1 MEVETSGIPA
11 GSQTVGPYF
20 RIGLEYL
27 LDRTPTMML
36 EATRTIQLRGRVLDR
51 DGAPV
56 PDAMLEFWSAAT
68 VSRDVGMA
76 QELGDFPAGF
86 RRAVTDADGAYSL
99 LMERPSMELQ
109 DAEVVHSV
117 QAPHMLVLVYAR
129 GLLRH
134 LISRV
139 YLGDEPGNQT
149 DSVLAMIS
157 AERRPTL
164 IARPDASGA
173 SLYEWDVILQGPM
186 ETVFFAW

>member
-1 MEVETSGIPA
+1 MGAESSGIPA
-11 GSQTVGPYF
+11 SSQTVGPYF

-27 LDRTPTMML
+27 LDRTPTMTL
-36 EATRTIQLRGRVLDR
+36 ETPRMIQICGRVLDR

-68 VSRDVGMA
+68 VSRDVEMD
-76 QELGDFPAGF
+76 QEQADFPAGF
-86 RRAVTDADGAYSL
+86 RRAVTDANGAYFL
-99 LMERPSMELQ
+99 AMERPSIEKQ
-109 DAEVVHSV
+109 GAEVVHSV

-139 YLGDEPGNQT
+139 YLGDEPGNLN

-157 AERRPTL
+157 EDRWHTL
-164 IARPDASGA
+164 IARPDARRAG
-173 SLYEWDVILQGPM
+173 LYEWDVILQGPM